1 MKTTRYDLD
10 APVPEWL
17 QRLARYRESSTQT
30 EAQKAELLR
39 EYEKLAAELD
49 DRIRELRVFGWRIG
63 FPSGKCRTR

>member
-1 MKTTRYDLD
+1 MKTRRHDSD

-39 EYEKLAAELD
+39 EYEKYADELEE
-49 DRIRELRVFGWRIG
+49 RIGELRAFGWRVG
-63 FPSGKCRTR
+63 LR